1 MIGVWLAPAPFLTS
15 TIAEQRT
22 AFARIEELGY
32 HSLWTGEPAPA
43 AATVAPAREIFS
55 HHAIALAATDRLVVG
70 SGIANV
76 AARGPATM
84 RGAAATLAE
93 AFPGRYVLGLGGAAG
108 PSALRAYL
116 DEFDAV
122 PLLPDVRYPRVL
134 AALGP
139 KALGLAAERADGVH
153 PFLQPVAHTRVARD
167 AVGPGALVVPH
178 QAAVLETDPDAAR
191 ARLRAVFGRM
201 PAADNPYVRSYR
213 RLGYGDDDLV
223 AGYSDRLVDDLLA
236 WGDEAA
242 IAARLHAH
250 REAGAD
256 EVLVQPFAESLSDV
270 LRVLERLAGELFG
283 R

>member
-1 MIGVWLAPAPFLTS
+1 MFGVWLPSTPFLTS
-15 TIAEQRT
+15 TIDEQRR
-22 AFARIEELGY
+22 AFARIEALGY

-55 HHAIALAATDRLVVG
+55 HHAVALAATERLVVG

-76 AARGPATM
+76 AARVPAAM
-84 RGAAATLAE
+84 RGGAVTLAE
-93 AFPGRYVLGLGGAAG
+93 AFPGRYVLGLGGASG
-108 PSALRAYL
+108 PTALRAYL

-122 PLLPDVRYPRVL
+122 PLRPDVRYPRVL

-139 KALGLAAERADGVH
+139 IALRLAAERADGVH
-153 PFLQPVAHTRVARD
+153 PFLQPVAHTRLARE
-167 AVGPGALVVPH
+167 AVGPDALVIPH

-191 ARLRAVFGRM
+191 ARLRAVFARM

-223 AGYSDRLVDDLLA
+223 AGYRDRPVDDLLA
-236 WGDEAA
+236 RGDEAA
-242 IAARLHAH
+242 IAARLRAQL
-250 REAGAD
+250 EAGAD
-256 EVLVQPFAESLSDV
+256 EVLVQPFAGSLADV
-270 LRVLERLAGELFG
+270 LRALERLAGELFG